1 VGLLSQFFARLLG
14 NDSTPETLK
23 EEPKM
28 TKVLVLYHSMYGQIE
43 TMAQS
48 VAEGAKLITR

>member
-14 NDSTPETLK
+14 NDSTPETLN

-28 TKVLVLYHSMYGQIE
+28 TKVLVLYHSMYGHIE